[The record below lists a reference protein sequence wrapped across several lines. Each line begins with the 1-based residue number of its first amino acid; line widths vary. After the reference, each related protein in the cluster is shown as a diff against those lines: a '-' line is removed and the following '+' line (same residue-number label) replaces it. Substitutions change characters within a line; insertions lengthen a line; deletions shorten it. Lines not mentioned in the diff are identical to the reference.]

1 MANAAEL
8 GMEGFD
14 RVLDKYHDRVYDKVG
29 SSKRDGKQQQQ
40 PSRRSQDDD
49 GSGYDYDEGPRR
61 RHDTENNRV
70 YKNGDR
76 TAWDDRNGY
85 AAQQSYNL
93 QDHTRR
99 DGYQDK
105 NARQDYGREQYQ
117 QPQYNRNQL
126 EYDYSGNNFQ
136 QSAAAGAAGAYLGN
150 QRSRDDPSGRSE
162 NDPRSSGR
170 NNGRDRESRA
180 SRSKKRNKSRGR
192 RNNSGSGSRSRS
204 RSGVRAILHEQF
216 DLKSDKGIGAGVAGA
231 LAGAF
236 AGHELGDGDNLLI
249 SLAGAVIGG
258 LGANALEKKYK
269 DSKEKDGDK
278 KVRQGGRHEE
288 KGRREGRSG
297 RDRYEERDGRDD
309 GGGDRRRHR
318 SR

>member
-61 RHDTENNRV
+61 RHDTENNR
-70 YKNGDR
+70 
-76 TAWDDRNGY
+76 
-85 AAQQSYNL
+85 
-93 QDHTRR
+93 
-99 DGYQDK
+99 
-105 NARQDYGREQYQ
+105 
-117 QPQYNRNQL
+117 PQYNRNQL